1 VQLTRINQYSEKI
14 FNFKSN
20 LRNQSVNTKNQNI
33 FLELYEPI
41 HEQFCRFCRA
51 IAGNKTDSED
61 LIQDTILNVIEG
73 FDKIREKAAFKS
85 YLFSVASN
93 LNKTRLR
100 RNKFKASFTA
110 SELSQIVDLSQNP
123 EQIADFKIVYEKMLL
138 LPPKVSETL
147 ILFHISD
154 LSIEEIQKIQGGS
167 LSAVKM
173 RLKRGREK
181 LLSSLNT
188 KAQQKLAVMLLTF

>member
-1 VQLTRINQYSEKI
+1 M
-14 FNFKSN
+14 
-20 LRNQSVNTKNQNI
+20 NTKNEKQ
-33 FLELYEPI
+33 FFELYEPN

-51 IAGNKTDSED
+51 IAGNQTDSED

-73 FDKIREKAAFKS
+73 FDKIRDKVAFKS

-93 LNKTRLR
+93 LNKMRLR

-110 SELSQIVDLSQNP
+110 TELSQIVDFSQNP
-123 EQIADFKIVYEKMLL
+123 EQITDFKIVYEKMMM
-138 LPPKVSETL
+138 LPSKVSETM
-147 ILFHISD
+147 ILYHISD
-154 LSIEEIQKIQGGS
+154 LSLEEILEIQGGS
-167 LSAVKM
+167 LSGVKM

-188 KAQQKLAVMLLTF
+188 KTQRQLAVMLLTL